1 MANTRTATRGVQS
14 PPGSFFGSASNGGA
28 NGGFGVIAAGG
39 NSVSGVGGFGIEAT
53 AGSGFPNG
61 YAGAFNGN
69 VSVSGNLSK
78 TSGSFKIDH
87 PLDPTNKYLYHSFVE
102 SPDMMNIYNGNVV
115 LDANGEAVVGLP
127 DWFGALNRDFR
138 YQLTCIGGF
147 APVYMPRKSRTTSS
161 RSRGIFTALNAV
173 AVVLRLC
180 CGLKLASATTPLFTH
195 RKRTFY
201 EPQRS
206 PFVGAERQPRHIY
219 DAALLITGTRA
230 LSESDFRQPPKP
242 GYRTHSAAQLADG
255 HVLGNETTQEKPVA
269 GVRRRS
275 EWALMAGWAC
285 RWLTAGS
292 CSALVLPGAA

>member
-173 AVVLRLC
+173 AVVLRFETSKC
-180 CGLKLASATTPLFTH
+180 H
-195 RKRTFY
+195 N
-201 EPQRS
+201 
-206 PFVGAERQPRHIY
+206 PFVHAPKTYFLRTATKP
-219 DAALLITGTRA
+219 
-230 LSESDFRQPPKP
+230 FRWR
-242 GYRTHSAAQLADG
+242 RT
-255 HVLGNETTQEKPVA
+255 TTTTYL
-269 GVRRRS
+269 RRRAVDNRDS
-275 EWALMAGWAC
+275 RSQRERLSPTAETGLPHTLGGAAC
-285 RWLTAGS
+285 RWS
-292 CSALVLPGAA
+292 CFG

>member
-69 VSVSGNLSK
+69 VRVSGNLSK

-87 PLDPTNKYLYHSFVE
+87 PLDPANKYLYHSFVE

-138 YQLTCIGGF
+138 YQLSCIGAF
-147 APVYMPRKSRTTSS
+147 APVYIAEEISNNQFKIAGDLYCTECCC
-161 RSRGIFTALNAV
+161 GCV
-173 AVVLRLC
+173 AV
-180 CGLKLASATTPLFTH
+180 
-195 RKRTFY
+195 
-201 EPQRS
+201 
-206 PFVGAERQPRHIY
+206 
-219 DAALLITGTRA
+219 
-230 LSESDFRQPPKP
+230 
-242 GYRTHSAAQLADG
+242 
-255 HVLGNETTQEKPVA
+255 
-269 GVRRRS
+269 
-275 EWALMAGWAC
+275 
-285 RWLTAGS
+285 
-292 CSALVLPGAA
+292 